1 MKRSLIL
8 ALALGVTATV
18 GFCLAV
24 WIRNVIYEPSMS
36 WRITLNVFTFPGLL
50 ASVLTF
56 PCQKQG
62 LEIGCEWY
70 KTLSLFLVVNSLI
83 YAAISLPLIHLFFRS
98 SRRTMLMLRKE
109 RSLWE

>member
-8 ALALGVTATV
+8 ALALGMTASA
-18 GFCLAV
+18 GFCLAL
-24 WIRNVIYEPSMS
+24 WIRNVIYEPTSS
-36 WRITLNVFTFPGLL
+36 WRITLNAFTFPGLL

-56 PCQKQG
+56 PCQRQG

-70 KTLSLFLVVNSLI
+70 KTLPLFLVVNSLV
-83 YAAISLPLIHLFFRS
+83 YAAISLPLIHLFRS

-109 RSLWE
+109 RSLWK